1 MSEKDD
7 YVSRMNAQLDA
18 WNKQAQEWQEK
29 AKQAQAGQ
37 RAEYEKQLEILRQRR
52 DEAVEQMR
60 KVQQASGD
68 AWLELMKGSD
78 QAWNSMREAYEKAS
92 ERFYK

>member
-29 AKQAQAGQ
+29 AKQAHAGQ
-37 RAEYEKQLEILRQRR
+37 RAEYEKQLEIFRQRR

>member
-37 RAEYEKQLEILRQRR
+37 RAEYEKQLEIFRQRR
-52 DEAVEQMR
+52 DEAMEQMR
-60 KVQQASGD
+60 KVQGASGD
-68 AWLELMKGSD
+68 AWQELMKGAD
-78 QAWNSMREAYEKAS
+78 QAWNSMRDAYEKAS

>member
-7 YVSRMNAQLDA
+7 YVNRMNSQLDA
-18 WNKQAQEWQEK
+18 WNKQFQEWQEK
-29 AKQAQAGQ
+29 TKQAQAGQ
-37 RAEYEKQLEILRQRR
+37 KAEYERQLEMFRLRR
-52 DEAVEQMR
+52 DEAMEQLR
-60 KVQQASGD
+60 KVQSASGD

>member
-7 YVSRMNAQLDA
+7 YVNRMNSQLDA
-18 WNKQAQEWQEK
+18 WNKQFQDWQEK
-29 AKQAQAGQ
+29 TKQAQAGQ
-37 RAEYEKQLEILRQRR
+37 RAEYERQLEMFRQRR
-52 DEAVEQMR
+52 DEAMEQLR
-60 KVQQASGD
+60 KVQSASGD
-68 AWLELMKGSD
+68 AWLEMMKGAD

>member
-7 YVSRMNAQLDA
+7 YVNRMSSQLDA
-18 WNKQAQEWQEK
+18 WNKQFQDWQEK

-37 RAEYEKQLEILRQRR
+37 KAEYERQLELFRQRR
-52 DEAVEQMR
+52 DDAMEQLR
-60 KVQQASGD
+60 KVQNASGD
-68 AWLELMKGSD
+68 AWLEMMKGAD
-78 QAWNSMREAYEKAS
+78 QAWNSMREAYERAS